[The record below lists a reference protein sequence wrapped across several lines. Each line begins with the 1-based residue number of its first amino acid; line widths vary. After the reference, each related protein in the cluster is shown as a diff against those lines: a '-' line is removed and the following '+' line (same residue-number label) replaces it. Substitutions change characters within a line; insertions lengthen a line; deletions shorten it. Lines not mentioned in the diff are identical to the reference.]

1 MKTQPH
7 SQDQLPGATASVSK
21 SPKRISGR
29 VQSYQVQAFAF
40 NCLMVMERALTVK
53 GELKLSRED
62 AQAVSSLVRAWESAQ
77 ERVRIH
83 RNKPLPGSLRPVAK
97 PKRSAR
103 SRLEPSPI
111 PQGPITIPANNPQIA
126 NDFAPV
132 VEPMV

>member
-1 MKTQPH
+1 MDTSNSQPQ
-7 SQDQLPGATASVSK
+7 SQDQLDSATASVSK

-40 NCLMVMERALTVK
+40 NCLMAMERALTVK

-77 ERVRIH
+77 ERVRIN

-97 PKRSAR
+97 VKRGLKP
-103 SRLEPSPI
+103 RLEPSPI
-111 PQGPITIPANNPQIA
+111 AQSE
-126 NDFAPV
+126 V
-132 VEPMV
+132 